1 MAQNP
6 PPRDAATVQAAVD
19 GTTGLLRHRTDEER
33 TAAGADIDHN
43 KFIVCP
49 ALGVSALPA

>member
-33 TAAGADIDHN
+33 TAAGAGIDHN